1 MATDEQPLVARL
13 WEKCA
18 RLLALNS
25 PVELIQINDI
35 ARTLITNIVEKPTEE
50 KYRTVK
56 CSNKIINQNILS
68 KSGGVDFLICA
79 GFVASIDEETSLK
92 ILSYIPKNNFNL
104 KKSKLISNE
113 DKKELEDC
121 LEWLSSTIQDCN
133 ELWKI
138 RKSRNPRLTQEE
150 SCAECII
157 QIKLPTGINVS
168 GGFMGNDLFLDVKNF
183 AKGFFSEQRF
193 YNVYIWMAFLFCL
206 RVIDIYDFYPCA
218 YRASDVTL
226 ALPNSVKRSLE
237 DECAMEERTLLDLGL
252 AYRASLV
259 AVLASSDSS
268 QAFKVT
274 PTRTKKHVF
283 TCAYTFP

>member
-56 CSNKIINQNILS
+56 CSNKIINQKILS

-92 ILSYIPKNNFNL
+92 ILSYIPKNNFNP

-138 RKSRNPRLTQEE
+138 RKLRNPRLTQEE

-193 YNVYIWMAFLFCL
+193 YNVYIWHF
-206 RVIDIYDFYPCA
+206 
-218 YRASDVTL
+218 
-226 ALPNSVKRSLE
+226 
-237 DECAMEERTLLDLGL
+237 
-252 AYRASLV
+252 
-259 AVLASSDSS
+259 
-268 QAFKVT
+268 
-274 PTRTKKHVF
+274 VF
-283 TCAYTFP
+283 VYE